1 MNKFPAERVS
11 VSGDVKVMSIL
22 RKVLIGAALGFLLAW
37 RPGAFLLLTATLL
50 TCGLIRR
57 FVDEEDRRFI
67 VCIFIFSLGARIL
80 LATLNQYFW
89 IETVPD
95 PLLGPDGERYS
106 TGGWYI
112 SQIISGTRFERLFS
126 EEFHRAF
133 PNAIK
138 FLDYVDFIFRFH
150 GKFLPALSHHAIGY
164 FSYAIAFLYSMIG
177 YSPLILKWLNGF
189 LGSLL
194 PLLAYGLGRAMFDGR
209 AVGRIAAVL
218 LALHPSL
225 MIWSATALKDPVII
239 GSALFFLYA
248 LIRFLAGGWIWSL
261 GVLAGGMGM
270 MLFRPW
276 TGFIVWGTLSLGALG
291 WAVARFW
298 RFTRWIA
305 AGTGIALLVLLVY
318 QFPAA
323 KNLSTAVVFQWKNS
337 YAGRFQNPG
346 PSSYLIFPKSAYGE
360 TRIGRIVARP
370 LSSKEL
376 LHGLAF
382 SIANFLFLPY
392 PCCAEGGVLALS
404 SVVFLFWNVL
414 LVFGLLGYLQSWR
427 ENPIDAW
434 FLGLFGVSASLA
446 IALNSFVVGTLIRHR
461 DLVTPLFL
469 VWAAGG
475 LGWVA
480 PKVRRWIVEGARGK
494 PTESIPVEGSSF

>member
-1 MNKFPAERVS
+1 ML
-11 VSGDVKVMSIL
+11 MTL
-22 RKVLIGAALGFLLAW
+22 
-37 RPGAFLLLTATLL
+37 TLL

-67 VCIFIFSLGARIL
+67 VCIFFFSLGARIL
-80 LATLNQYFW
+80 LGALNQYFG
-89 IETVPD
+89 IETVQD
-95 PLLGPDGERYS
+95 PFLGPDGERYS

-138 FLDYVDFIFRFH
+138 FLDYIDFVFRFH

-164 FSYAIAFLYSMIG
+164 FSYGVAFLYSMIG

-189 LGSLL
+189 LGALL
-194 PLLAYGLGRAMFDGR
+194 PLLAYGLGRAMFDSR

-225 MIWSATALKDPVII
+225 MIWSAL
-239 GSALFFLYA
+239 LFLYA
-248 LIRFLAGGWIWSL
+248 LMRFLAGGWIWSL

-270 MLFRPW
+270 TLFRPW
-276 TGFIVWGTLSLGALG
+276 TGFIVWGALGLGALG

-323 KNLSTAVVFQWKNS
+323 KNLSAEVVSQWKNS
-337 YAGRFQNPG
+337 YADRFQNPG
-346 PSSYLIFPKSAYGE
+346 PSSYLIFPASAYGE

-376 LHGLAF
+376 FHGLAF

-404 SVVFLFWNVL
+404 SLVFLFWSAL

-427 ENPIDAW
+427 ENPLGAW

-475 LGWVA
+475 LGWVG
-480 PKVRRWIVEGARGK
+480 PKVRRWIVDAARGR
-494 PTESIPVEGSSF
+494 PAGSIPAEGSSF

>member
-1 MNKFPAERVS
+1 
-11 VSGDVKVMSIL
+11 MSIL
-22 RKVLIGAALGFLLAW
+22 RKVLIGVALGFFLAW
-37 RPGAFLLLTATLL
+37 RPGAFLLMTLTLL

-67 VCIFIFSLGARIL
+67 VCIFFFSLGARIL
-80 LATLNQYFW
+80 LCALNHYFW
-89 IETVPD
+89 IETVQD
-95 PLLGPDGERYS
+95 PFLGPDGERYS

-138 FLDYVDFIFRFH
+138 FLDYIDFVFRFH

-189 LGSLL
+189 LGALF
-194 PLLAYGLGRAMFDGR
+194 PVIAYGLGKAMFDSR
-209 AVGRIAAVL
+209 PVGRIAAVL

-239 GSALFFLYA
+239 GSALLFLYA
-248 LIRFLAGGWIWSL
+248 LMRFLAGGWIWSL

-276 TGFIVWGTLSLGALG
+276 TEFIVWGALGFGALG
-291 WAVARFW
+291 WMVARFW

-305 AGTGIALLVLLVY
+305 AGTGIALLVGLVY
-318 QFPAA
+318 QFSAA
-323 KNLSTAVVFQWKNS
+323 KNFSAEVAFRWKNS
-337 YAGRFQNPG
+337 YAQRLQDPG
-346 PSSYLIFPKSAYGE
+346 PSNYLIFPASAYGE
-360 TRIGRIVARP
+360 ARIGRIVGRP
-370 LSSKEL
+370 LSSREL
-376 LHGLAF
+376 LHGVVF
-382 SIANFLFLPY
+382 GIANFLFLPY
-392 PCCAEGGVLALS
+392 PCCAEGGALALA
-404 SVVFLFWNVL
+404 SVVFLFWSAL

-427 ENPIDAW
+427 ENPVGAW
-434 FLGLFGVSASLA
+434 FLGFFGASASLA
-446 IALNSFVVGTLIRHR
+446 IALNSFDVGTLIRHR

-475 LGWVA
+475 LGWVG
-480 PKVRRWIVEGARGK
+480 PKIRRWIVDAGRGR
-494 PTESIPVEGSSF
+494 PAGSIPAEGSSFRM